1 MLGCQRHQQSRRE
14 WYGLEPRV
22 TRRDEWSVASLA
34 LGPFFRVD
42 PVLHPQLANSDWLV
56 PCQGTKGDT
65 VPSDPGKWY
74 QKEKERGDKSY
85 SERDTS
91 AEGMWNR
98 PKMTHRRERDSSQ
111 TLTPEG
117 TAHPPD

>member
-1 MLGCQRHQQSRRE
+1 M
-14 WYGLEPRV
+14 
-22 TRRDEWSVASLA
+22 ASLA

-42 PVLHPQLANSDWLV
+42 PVLHPQLANSHWLV
-56 PCQGTKGDT
+56 PVRGPREDT

-74 QKEKERGDKSY
+74 QKEKERGDKPY

-98 PKMTHRRERDSSQ
+98 PKMMVHRRERDSSQ
-111 TLTPEG
+111 THPRRHCSPSRLAVLSVRY
-117 TAHPPD
+117 TAP